1 MTESSQGDLELVA
14 TFPNYIEAQVWA
26 DMLAREGIPVK
37 LMPSG
42 PGAGLATVEF
52 EMIQMMTT
60 PDQAAAARD
69 MLIAYNVIPDPDA
82 APSDTEDQA
91 HG

>member
-1 MTESSQGDLELVA
+1 MTEQTQGDLELVA

-26 DMLAREGIPVK
+26 DMLAREGIAVK

-60 PDQAAAARD
+60 VDQAAAARD

-82 APSDTEDQA
+82 GAAGAQ
-91 HG
+91 G

>member
-1 MTESSQGDLELVA
+1 MTKETLGDLELVA

-26 DMLAREGIPVK
+26 DMLAKEGIAVNLLPT
-37 LMPSG
+37 G

-60 PDQAAAARD
+60 PDQAPAARD

-82 APSDTEDQA
+82 APPDAEGQA
-91 HG
+91 NG